1 MQALRRIWENA
12 HLAAKRSFDS
22 PQPVPPE
29 LPPVPSSYRAWRCV
43 SWTGFALFHV
53 PWESGT
59 GVSQRKGASSFPSAG
74 ALPWRAEGWELPGA
88 RAWVCK
94 HHPRESRCKPM
105 GTSHQPC
112 TPRLHIYPC
121 VALGSPRTAPAG
133 AGEASGQQD
142 LLPPSP
148 GTQTPSCGQEM
159 GRLVQLLFLTEGH
172 TDTGRCAGTCLASL
186 QPPTSTS
193 PTAGLG
199 LGVGTVPHEPPVAR
213 PPHALAQGPRDEF
226 WYSRARAAALSSEQ
240 PWPSGASQGHGLNSP
255 LAKHI
260 SLSQPGW

>member
-1 MQALRRIWENA
+1 MRVLDWICFVSCSLGIW
-12 HLAAKRSFDS
+12 HWCF
-22 PQPVPPE
+22 PE
-29 LPPVPSSYRAWRCV
+29 EGCLQLPKCR
-43 SWTGFALFHV
+43 GFAMAGRGLGA
-53 PWESGT
+53 PRCSGLGLQT
-59 GVSQRKGASSFPSAG
+59 PS
-74 ALPWRAEGWELPGA
+74 
-88 RAWVCK
+88 
-94 HHPRESRCKPM
+94 PRVQVQTHSPM

-133 AGEASGQQD
+133 AGEAGGQQD

-148 GTQTPSCGQEM
+148 GMQTPSCGQEM
-159 GRLVQLLFLTEGH
+159 GRLVQLPFLAEGD

-226 WYSRARAAALSSEQ
+226 WYSGARAAALSSEQ
-240 PWPSGASQGHGLNSP
+240 PWPGGASQGHGLDSP

-260 SLSQPGW
+260 SLSQPGWRPGSKGSVSLLCQHLEEKGGK